1 MISGNHCS
9 ETLQIGI
16 FPFYKISDNGHFPF
30 REYVR
35 HISGKSS
42 YDMISG
48 IKEFY
53 AALQSG
59 ELDSDV
65 PLQDTEKIRREYGK
79 ELAIKLR
86 WQHGMQVKDF
96 AELFG
101 VSRNTIGNWVNDS
114 RPKPGDT

>member
-1 MISGNHCS
+1 
-9 ETLQIGI
+9 
-16 FPFYKISDNGHFPF
+16 
-30 REYVR
+30 
-35 HISGKSS
+35 
-42 YDMISG
+42 MISG

-86 WQHGMQVKDF
+86 WQHGMHVKDF
-96 AELFG
+96 A
-101 VSRNTIGNWVNDS
+101 
-114 RPKPGDT
+114 

>member
-1 MISGNHCS
+1 
-9 ETLQIGI
+9 
-16 FPFYKISDNGHFPF
+16 
-30 REYVR
+30 
-35 HISGKSS
+35 
-42 YDMISG
+42 MISG